1 MIKLKGLIF
10 FHNNKAGTL
19 KLNNGIDMPR
29 YGLGT
34 WLSENGLVQAAVEK
48 AIDIGYRHIDN
59 VL

>member
-1 MIKLKGLIF
+1 M
-10 FHNNKAGTL
+10 

-48 AIDIGYRHIDN
+48 AIDIGYRHIDK